1 MTYFCFCADVR
12 YKLLDC
18 IHCCFAFLMVPQHLH
33 ALGGKSGL
41 KSAAKA
47 KAEFA
52 KVVLSRIEDL
62 GALIS
67 DRWWR

>member
-1 MTYFCFCADVR
+1 
-12 YKLLDC
+12 
-18 IHCCFAFLMVPQHLH
+18 MVPQHLH